1 MQSIDTRH
9 LTYAAETTMS
19 QDGQLPVFDF
29 MAEPLAKADCCWEEH
44 GYRTLIN
51 NELKR
56 QERPITFLVQPLGR
70 SRSYVSRVLS
80 GQNKLT
86 QELREKPLSRSA
98 LIPSARISRS
108 HGSGMSTCIT
118 PWKSVTSATIFASIL
133 SKSFRFDRAVSNSL

>member
-1 MQSIDTRH
+1 
-9 LTYAAETTMS
+9 
-19 QDGQLPVFDF
+19 

-86 QELREKPLSRSA
+86 QELREKAFVALGIDPIRAEYLGRMAQGCRPVSR
-98 LIPSARISRS
+98 
-108 HGSGMSTCIT
+108 HGIT
-118 PWKSVTSATIFASIL
+118 DCP
-133 SKSFRFDRAVSNSL
+133 